1 MRRTVLI
8 AMAMA
13 AIVSSLVACTASG
26 GGTSALT
33 GKTWQLTGVTEKTP
47 AFQGVIPAADQTRYT
62 VMFNTDG
69 TYNGQADC
77 NAMSGKYTTS
87 GTNGIAI
94 QAGATTLMMCADP
107 ESFGSIFAHAI
118 TLASTWAV
126 ANNELTLTSADGAT
140 LQFAAGTAAASPSAA
155 VASAAP
161 ATASTAT
168 DLVGIEWQLS
178 AITETA
184 PAFQGVVPA
193 AEQPNYT
200 IAFTE
205 DGTFS
210 AKADCNQTSGTYETG
225 ANNSLTIMLGASTLA
240 MCPEGSLGDLYTFG
254 LGNAA
259 SYAVTDTGLTITLK
273 DGGTLQFVKGV

>member
-1 MRRTVLI
+1 MRRPVLVAI
-8 AMAMA
+8 ALF
-13 AIVSSLVACTASG
+13 AIASSLVACSG
-26 GGTSALT
+26 SGGTSALT

-47 AFQGVIPAADQTRYT
+47 AFQGAIPAADQTRYT
-62 VMFNTDG
+62 IVFNTDG

-140 LQFAAGTAAASPSAA
+140 LQFAAGTPGASPSAA

-161 ATASTAT
+161 AASSSAA
-168 DLVGIEWQLS
+168 DLVGVEWQLS
-178 AITETA
+178 GITEKV
-184 PAFQGVVPA
+184 PAFQAAVPA
-193 AEQPNYT
+193 ADQPNYT
-200 IAFTE
+200 IAFND
-205 DGTFS
+205 DGTFN
-210 AKADCNQTSGTYETG
+210 AKADCNQVSGSYAVG
-225 ANNSLTIMLGASTLA
+225 ASNALTITPGPSTMA
-240 MCPEGSLGDLYTFG
+240 MCPEGSFG
-254 LGNAA
+254 
-259 SYAVTDTGLTITLK
+259 
-273 DGGTLQFVKGV
+273 